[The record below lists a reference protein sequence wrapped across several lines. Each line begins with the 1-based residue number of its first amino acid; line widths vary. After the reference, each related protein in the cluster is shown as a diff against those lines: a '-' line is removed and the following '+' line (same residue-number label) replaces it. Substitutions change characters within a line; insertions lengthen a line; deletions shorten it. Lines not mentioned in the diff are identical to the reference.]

1 MKGKAKSKMVS
12 SELWQKQIISDTVC
26 PARGF
31 QSKMEKSSILLEN
44 KSLGTR
50 KICHTHQNSNME

>member
-1 MKGKAKSKMVS
+1 MKDKAKSKMVS
-12 SELWQKQIISDTVC
+12 SEPWQKPIISDTLC
-26 PARGF
+26 RTRGF
-31 QSKMEKSSILLEN
+31 QNKMEKSSLLLEN